1 MDTTSWMA
9 KAPLS
14 SSFRVDA
21 RSESLLCGARP
32 TALGRRAVALFRL
45 LLERAGEPVPREA
58 LIEAAWPGLAVEE
71 GNLSVQIA
79 ALRRVLG
86 EEADG
91 AGWIETLPRRG
102 YRYVGPPIPIV
113 NGVASPSQAPSPPA
127 APLPLPEK
135 PSVAVLPFSSSGV
148 GPEHEHF
155 VDGMVEDIIAAL
167 SRFKSLFV
175 IARNSSFAYKGRTV
189 DTKVVGREL
198 GVRYV
203 VEGRIRKTGHSKT
216 GKSLQVAVQLIDA
229 QSAYHLW
236 SERYDRELEDVFAV
250 QEEIV
255 RAIVSA
261 LPGRVEDAGRDVALR
276 KQTSNIT
283 AYDLVLL
290 ANQQWRRLNRRDLA
304 EARERFRAA
313 IALDPTYARAHA
325 NVAWTI
331 VCETFLE
338 TLAAATLD
346 DALRHIE
353 TALAIDGDDAWSHAV
368 LAQVLFLGNEDTG
381 AETSFKRALALNP
394 NDADVAAAF
403 ANILVYWGRWREALE
418 LIGTAKRLNP
428 FPPNLYHWYH
438 ALALYS
444 GRQYREAIEAL
455 EEARPL
461 HGWSYGLMAACH
473 ARIGR
478 RDEARAELARFV
490 EERHRELRETGEPIP
505 ADPFDLAQVR
515 AERYRN
521 PRDRKHFLDGLR
533 KAGLCEAQGGSVRT
547 RPGSENYQSE

>member
-1 MDTTSWMA
+1 MA
-9 KAPLS
+9 DAPLS
-14 SSFRVDA
+14 TSFRVDA
-21 RSESLLCGARP
+21 QSDSLLSGVKP
-32 TALGRRAVALFRL
+32 TALGRRAVALLRL

-79 ALRRVLG
+79 ALRRVLS
-86 EEADG
+86 EEAGG
-91 AGWIETLPRRG
+91 ASWIETLPRRG

-113 NGVASPSQAPSPPA
+113 DGPIVKGPTPPSPTA
-127 APLPLPEK
+127 ATLPLPDK
-135 PSVAVLPFSSSGV
+135 PSVAVLPFSSAGI

-155 VDGMVEDIIAAL
+155 VDGVVEDIIAAL

-198 GVRYV
+198 GVCYV
-203 VEGRIRKTGHSKT
+203 VEGRIRKA

-250 QEEIV
+250 QEEIA

-261 LPGRVEDAGRDVALR
+261 LPRRVEDADRDVAIR

-283 AYDLVLL
+283 AYDLILL
-290 ANQQWRRLNRRDLA
+290 ANQKWRRLNQRDLV
-304 EARERFRAA
+304 EARERSRAA
-313 IALDPTYARAHA
+313 IALDPNYARAHA
-325 NVAWTI
+325 NIAWTI

-338 TLAAATLD
+338 TGTAAALD

-353 TALAIDGDDAWSHAV
+353 AALNIDDDDAWSHAV
-368 LAQVLFLGNEDTG
+368 LGQILFLRNEDSR
-381 AETSFKRALALNP
+381 AETSFNRALALNP

-403 ANILVYWGRWREALE
+403 ANILVYWARGQEALE

-438 ALALYS
+438 SLALYS
-444 GRQYREAIEAL
+444 GRQYREAIEML
-455 EEARPL
+455 KEARPL
-461 HGWSYGLMAACH
+461 HGWSHGLMAACH
-473 ARIGR
+473 AQIGMR
-478 RDEARAELARFV
+478 EEARAELKRFV
-490 EERHRELRETGEPIP
+490 DERHRELRESGEPIP
-505 ADPFDLAQVR
+505 ADPLDLARVR

-533 KAGLCEAQGGSVRT
+533 KAGLCST
-547 RPGSENYQSE
+547 

>member
-1 MDTTSWMA
+1 MVD
-9 KAPLS
+9 APLS
-14 SSFRVDA
+14 SSFRIDA
-21 RSESLLCGARP
+21 QSDSLLCGAKP
-32 TALGRRAVALFRL
+32 TALGRRAVALLRL
-45 LLERAGEPVPREA
+45 LLDRAGEPVPREA

-91 AGWIETLPRRG
+91 ASWIETLPRRG
-102 YRYVGPPIPIV
+102 YRYVGPPIPVV
-113 NGVASPSQAPSPPA
+113 NGPIVKGHMPPSQAASPA
-127 APLPLPEK
+127 TATLPLPEK
-135 PSVAVLPFSSSGV
+135 PSVAVLPFSSAGV

-175 IARNSSFAYKGRTV
+175 IARNSSFAYKDRTV

-203 VEGRIRKTGHSKT
+203 VEGRIRKTGR
-216 GKSLQVAVQLIDA
+216 SLQVAVQLIDA
-229 QSAYHLW
+229 ESAYHLW
-236 SERYDRELEDVFAV
+236 SERYVRELEDFFAV
-250 QEEIV
+250 QEEIA

-261 LPGRVEDAGRDVALR
+261 LPGRVEDAGRDVAIR
-276 KQTSNIT
+276 KQTSSIT

-290 ANQQWRRLNRRDLA
+290 GNQQWRRLNRRDLA

-313 IALDPTYARAHA
+313 IALDPNDARAHA

-338 TLAAATLD
+338 TQTAATLD

-353 TALAIDGDDAWSHAV
+353 TALNIDGDDAWSHAV
-368 LAQVLFLGNEDTG
+368 LAQVFFLRNEDSR
-381 AETSFKRALALNP
+381 AETSFNRALALNP
-394 NDADVAAAF
+394 NDADVAAVF
-403 ANILVYWGRWREALE
+403 ANIQVYWGRWREALE
-418 LIGTAKRLNP
+418 WIGTAKRLNP
-428 FPPNLYHWYH
+428 FSPNLYHWYH

-444 GRQYREAIEAL
+444 GRQYRDAIETLKKAH
-455 EEARPL
+455 PL
-461 HGWSYGLMAACH
+461 HGWSYGLIAACY
-473 ARIGR
+473 AQIGM
-478 RDEARAELARFV
+478 RDEARAELNRFV
-490 EERHRELRETGEPIP
+490 EERHRELRESGEPIP
-505 ADPFDLAQVR
+505 ADPLDLARIR

-533 KAGLCEAQGGSVRT
+533 KAGLGDE
-547 RPGSENYQSE
+547 

>member
-1 MDTTSWMA
+1 MA

-21 RSESLLCGARP
+21 QSDSLLCGAEP
-32 TALGRRAVALFRL
+32 TALGRRAVALLRL

-86 EEADG
+86 EEANG
-91 AGWIETLPRRG
+91 ASWIETLPRRG
-102 YRYVGPPIPIV
+102 YRYVGPPIPVV
-113 NGVASPSQAPSPPA
+113 NGPIVKGHTPPSPAA
-127 APLPLPEK
+127 APLALPEK
-135 PSVAVLPFSSSGV
+135 PSVAVLPFSSAGV
-148 GPEHEHF
+148 GPEHEPF

-203 VEGRIRKTGHSKT
+203 VEGRIRKA

-229 QSAYHLW
+229 ESAYHLW

-250 QEEIV
+250 QEEIA

-261 LPGRVEDAGRDVALR
+261 LPGRVEDAGRDVAIR
-276 KQTSNIT
+276 KQTSSIT

-290 ANQQWRRLNRRDLA
+290 GNQQWRRLNRRDLA

-313 IALDPTYARAHA
+313 IALDPNDARAHA
-325 NVAWTI
+325 NIAWTI

-338 TLAAATLD
+338 TETAVTLD
-346 DALRHIE
+346 DALGHIE
-353 TALAIDGDDAWSHAV
+353 TALDIDGDDAWSHAV
-368 LAQVLFLGNEDTG
+368 LAQVLFLRNEDSR
-381 AETSFKRALALNP
+381 AEASFNRALALNP
-394 NDADVAAAF
+394 NDADVAAVF
-403 ANILVYWGRWREALE
+403 ANILVYWGRWQEALE
-418 LIGTAKRLNP
+418 RIGMAKRLNP
-428 FPPNLYHWYH
+428 FSPNLYHWYH

-444 GRQYREAIEAL
+444 GRRYRDAIEAL
-455 EEARPL
+455 KQAHPL
-461 HGWSYGLMAACH
+461 HGWSHGLIAACY
-473 ARIGR
+473 ARIGM
-478 RDEARAELARFV
+478 RDEARTELNRFV
-490 EERHRELRETGEPIP
+490 EERHRELRESGEPIP
-505 ADPFDLAQVR
+505 ADPLDLARVR
-515 AERYRN
+515 AERYRES
-521 PRDRKHFLDGLR
+521 RDRKHFLDGLR
-533 KAGLCEAQGGSVRT
+533 KAGLGEAGT
-547 RPGSENYQSE
+547 